1 MNIISGLTRHGPVWR
16 PTRLRSGLGILETL
30 LAIFIGGLA
39 LAGAVLLYQNAH
51 SKRLANETRQEI
63 EMAVAVVKR
72 MSSQTSKGT
81 ITPQTLVYSKQFPQK
96 YVKNGI
102 LVTPYGGQIFF
113 SYDPSNQHALNFWME
128 NLPRDACMDIAMMD
142 WTMISYSLNVN
153 WKLDSGGVAYTLAQA
168 STDCQPGYVN
178 QIGWNMML

>member
-1 MNIISGLTRHGPVWR
+1 MNTISCHSRHGPV
-16 PTRLRSGLGILETL
+16 RLRSGLGILETL

-39 LAGAVLLYQNAH
+39 LAGAVLLYQSAH

-63 EMAVAVVKR
+63 EMATAIVR
-72 MSSQTSKGT
+72 RISSQTSKAT

-96 YVKNGI
+96 YVKNGT
-102 LVTPYGGQIFF
+102 LVTPYGGQIIFT
-113 SYDPSNQHALNFWME
+113 YTASNGTALNFWME

-142 WTMISYSLNVN
+142 WTMISRSLNVN

-178 QIGWNMML
+178 QIGWNIML